1 MTTTTTSSSYTTTT
15 TSSAATTS
23 TSGSCCSGCLCSPNY
38 PSDYDNNLNNEYVMT
53 APAGQTVTV
62 TFNTFA
68 LETATTCNYDSVQIF
83 EGSGTTGTLLLNKTC
98 GTPTTMPGPVTSTS
112 NTATLLLTSDS
123 SVTASGFEAQLN
135 SGVTFSL
142 SSRANRQ
149 TNILTNQCWVDC
161 ELNHNYVSNPAC
173 LLDCFPSNHCLS
185 SLLLDYTGAGGV
197 CGGSYVS
204 KFYPDLWP
212 SSDRSCT
219 FLQHQYSTGEA
230 DDDFQIKEGICS
242 KETEALLLD
251 KEKCVDTLYDQAES
265 ILVSLQTLI
274 WATCSWDT
282 VRAFKP
288 TPTTTTT
295 TTEQPL
301 DPLQAFGKR
310 KCLFDFQN

>member
-1 MTTTTTSSSYTTTT
+1 MALFY
-15 TSSAATTS
+15 
-23 TSGSCCSGCLCSPNY
+23 GCCTGCLCSPNY
-38 PSDYDNNLNNEYVMT
+38 PSNYDNNLNNEYIIT
-53 APAGQTVTV
+53 SGGGPASTVTI
-62 TFNTFA
+62 TFLLFS
-68 LETATTCNYDSVQIF
+68 LEGDSSSTTTTRSRSTNSCVWDYIEIYDGT
-83 EGSGTTGTLLLNKTC
+83 GSGTNATGNLLLNRTC
-98 GTPTTMPGPVTSTS
+98 GSSAIPGPVTSTS
-112 NTATLLLTSDS
+112 STATLFFRSDG
-123 SVTASGFEAQLN
+123 SVTSTGFVAELSGGA
-135 SGVTFSL
+135 TFTL
-142 SSRANRQ
+142 SSRANRRK
-149 TNILTNQCWVDC
+149 NILTDQCWVDC

-173 LLDCFPSNHCLS
+173 LMDCFPSGHCLS
-185 SLLLDYTGAGGV
+185 SLLLDFTGAGGV

-219 FLQHQYSTGEA
+219 FLEHQHSSGE

-242 KETEALLLD
+242 KETEALLMNQ
-251 KEKCVDTLYDQAES
+251 EKCVDTLYDQAES

-301 DPLQAFGKR
+301 DPLQAFGRR
-310 KCLFDFQN
+310 KCLFNFQN